1 MTALCD
7 KRNLDN
13 KVFLYNVGFC
23 VHYYRMEVRNN
34 YLKNKIYVQSFSAAL
49 SHGCVYCNGLL
60 IDSFLYLYGRI
71 TQSSS
76 DKYVQK
82 YKIDDS
88 ETFTIEYQVIYG
100 LNPYLGSFDVK
111 DQIFFRADDGVPK
124 VNTCEVG
131 YRKENSICM
140 DIDECEI
147 HRHYC
152 DTSR

>member
-1 MTALCD
+1 M
-7 KRNLDN
+7 LDFVSIIN
-13 KVFLYNVGFC
+13 EWRF
-23 VHYYRMEVRNN
+23 EITI
-34 YLKNKIYVQSFSAAL
+34 KNKIYVQSFSAAL
-49 SHGCVYCNGLL
+49 RHGCVYCNGLL

-71 TQSSS
+71 SQSSS
-76 DKYVQK
+76 DKYVHK

-88 ETFTIEYQVIYG
+88 ETFTIKYQELYA
-100 LNPYLGSFDVK
+100 LNSYLGSFDVK
-111 DQIFFRADDGVPK
+111 DQIFFRVDDGVPKVNTPK

-131 YRKENSICM
+131 YRKENSICT